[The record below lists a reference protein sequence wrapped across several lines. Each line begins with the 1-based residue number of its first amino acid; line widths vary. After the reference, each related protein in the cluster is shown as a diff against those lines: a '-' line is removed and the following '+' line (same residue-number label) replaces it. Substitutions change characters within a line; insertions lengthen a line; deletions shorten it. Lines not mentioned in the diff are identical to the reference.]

1 MLFAHECDPQPLIH
15 LSLIVTTSESVRQV
29 SKINRK
35 KKSRLSSLKL
45 QSSRQGSKGSLQ
57 ICLVHSLF
65 WTSK

>member
-35 KKSRLSSLKL
+35 KKK
-45 QSSRQGSKGSLQ
+45 
-57 ICLVHSLF
+57 I
-65 WTSK
+65 